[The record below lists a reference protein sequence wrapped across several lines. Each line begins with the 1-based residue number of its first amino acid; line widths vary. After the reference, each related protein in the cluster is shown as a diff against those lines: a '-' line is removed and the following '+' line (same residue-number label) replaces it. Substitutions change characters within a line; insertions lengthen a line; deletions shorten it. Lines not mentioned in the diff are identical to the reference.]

1 MGILTKENPEGGLA
15 DEWKKAFN
23 DLADK
28 EEVDIALALS
38 TAALAIK
45 DETELISTRDA
56 SRTSARILQRY
67 YVEEMSQIVDQ
78 EKQIKNST
86 FADKIMNKI
95 EDGKF
100 LTSMKISD
108 DFHSEN
114 VDWATQP
121 TVQSGGNYD
130 LRFIQE
136 PTDDNM
142 HAGVIVSALGIRYQ
156 SYASLVARTHLVDP
170 SKEQEANYKF
180 LVQVHES
187 ILASIK
193 DGITAKEV
201 YAKAYNMVK
210 QKKPELEKHFGK
222 NVGFGI
228 GIETKD
234 STLMLNPKG
243 TRQLKDGMTLVIQTG
258 FADIENKGSQAKKM
272 KTYSLVIADTI
283 RVAAAKA
290 INFTRDAKYD
300 AESVC
305 FFFDE
310 SEEEQKEEKPKAK
323 KDKSIGAVASSNI
336 VSKRLRA
343 DRQATDTAEK
353 DAARREHQKELH
365 ARKQKEGLEKYAN
378 QKGALN
384 GTEEKKFKR
393 FQSYKREEDFP
404 NRTKDLII
412 VADQKNQSVCVPIM
426 GRSVPFHIN
435 TIKNAST
442 TAEGPF
448 TSLRI
453 NFLSP
458 GQGVGRKDDQPFED
472 PNAHFVR
479 SLTFRS
485 KDTER
490 MSQVA
495 EMITNMKKE
504 ATRRE
509 QEKKQLEDVI
519 EQDKLIVDRR
529 PQKLDTV
536 FLRPALD
543 GKRVPGEVQ
552 IHQNGLRYVHG
563 GPGGDTVDVLFNNMR
578 HLFFQPCKS
587 ELIVIIH
594 VHLINPIMI
603 GKRKTKDVQFYREA
617 TDIAFDETGNRK
629 RKHRYGDEEE
639 FEAEEEERKRRN
651 ELDKHFLAFARKIEE
666 ADKEDNAKV
675 DIPFRDLGFNGV
687 PSRSSVWVQP
697 STDCLIQITEPPFLV
712 LTLDDIEVVHLERVQ
727 VSYSSLSLFSHSC
740 MWREGA
746 KLTMMETVRPQ
757 KLRHGSRLQGLQ
769 PQPSAHKHHPRRIP
783 RRRKRLARQRR
794 NPLLRRPTQPAM
806 ADHHENRA
814 SRPSHFLR
822 RWRLVFPRYG

>member
-1 MGILTKENPEGGLA
+1 
-15 DEWKKAFN
+15 
-23 DLADK
+23 
-28 EEVDIALALS
+28 
-38 TAALAIK
+38 
-45 DETELISTRDA
+45 
-56 SRTSARILQRY
+56 
-67 YVEEMSQIVDQ
+67 MSQIVDQ
-78 EKQIKNST
+78 EKTIKNSV

-100 LTSMKISD
+100 LTGLKISD

-130 LRFIQE
+130 LRFMSE
-136 PTDDNM
+136 PSGDNM
-142 HAGVIVSALGIRYQ
+142 HAGVIISALGIRYQ

-170 SKEQEANYKF
+170 SKEQEANYKL
-180 LVQVHES
+180 LVQIHDS

-201 YAKAYNMVK
+201 YAKAYQQVK
-210 QKKPELEKHFGK
+210 QKKPDLEKHFAK
-222 NVGFGI
+222 NVGHGI

-234 STLMLNPKG
+234 NTLILGPKG
-243 TRQLKDGMTLVIQTG
+243 NRTLKDGMTLVIQTG
-258 FADIENKGSQAKKM
+258 FTDIENRGSQAKKV
-272 KTYSLVIADTI
+272 KTYSLVITDTI
-283 RVAAAKA
+283 RVAASKA

-310 SEEEQKEEKPKAK
+310 SDADAKPEKSTSNKAK

-336 VSKRLRA
+336 VTKRLRG
-343 DRQATDTAEK
+343 DRQATDTAEN
-353 DAARREHQKELH
+353 DARRRQHQKALH
-365 ARKQKEGLEKYAN
+365 AKRQKDGLEKYAT
-378 QKGALN
+378 QKGSLN

-412 VADQKNQSVCVPIM
+412 VADPKNQSILVPIM

-442 TAEGPF
+442 TAEGAF

-485 KDTER
+485 KDAER
-490 MSQVA
+490 MGNVA
-495 EMITNMKKE
+495 DAVTAMKKE
-504 ATRRE
+504 SSRKE
-509 QEKKQLEDVI
+509 QEKKQLEDVV

-529 PQKLDTV
+529 PQKLDNV
-536 FLRPALD
+536 FLRPALE
-543 GKRVPGEVQ
+543 GKRLPGEVQ

-563 GPGGDTVDVLFNNMR
+563 GIGAGETVDVLFNNMR

-639 FEAEEEERKRRN
+639 FEAEEEERKRRAD
-651 ELDKHFLAFARKIEE
+651 LDKQFTAFGKRIEE
-666 ADKEDNAKV
+666 ADREGNVRLDV
-675 DIPFRDLGFNGV
+675 PFRDLGFNGV

-697 STDCLIQITEPPFLV
+697 TTDCLVQLSEPPFLV

-727 VSYSSLSLFSHSC
+727 VSQPSTTE
-740 MWREGA
+740 REGRMNM
-746 KLTMMETVRPQ
+746 LTMNSVWPQ
-757 KLRHGSRLQGLQ
+757 KLRHGSRLQRLQ
-769 PQPSAHKHHPRRIP
+769 QDTPAHQHHPRRIS

-794 NPLLRRPTQPAM
+794 DPLLRRPPQPPM
-806 ADHHENRA
+806 AHHHENRA
-814 SRPSHFLR
+814 SRPTYFLR
-822 RWRLVFPRYG
+822 RGRLVLPSHGFR

>member
-1 MGILTKENPEGGLA
+1 
-15 DEWKKAFN
+15 
-23 DLADK
+23 
-28 EEVDIALALS
+28 
-38 TAALAIK
+38 
-45 DETELISTRDA
+45 
-56 SRTSARILQRY
+56 
-67 YVEEMSQIVDQ
+67 MSQIVDQ
-78 EKQIKNST
+78 EKQIKNSVL
-86 FADKIMNKI
+86 ADRILNKI
-95 EDGKF
+95 EDSKF
-100 LTSMKISD
+100 LTGLKISD
-108 DFHSEN
+108 DFHPEN

-121 TVQSGGNYD
+121 TIQSGGNYD
-130 LRFIQE
+130 LKFYAE
-136 PTDDNM
+136 PTGENM
-142 HAGVIVSALGIRYQ
+142 HAGVIISALGIRYQ

-180 LVQVHES
+180 MVQVHES

-234 STLMLNPKG
+234 GTLMLNPKG

-258 FADIENKGSQAKKM
+258 FSDIENKGSQAKKM

-310 SEEEQKEEKPKAK
+310 SEEEEKAEKPKAK

-353 DAARREHQKELH
+353 DAQRREHQKELH
-365 ARKQKEGLEKYAN
+365 AKKQKEGMEKYAN

-404 NRTKDLII
+404 PRTNQLII
-412 VADQKNQSVCVPIM
+412 VADPKNQTVLVPIM
-426 GRSVPFHIN
+426 GRAVPFHIN

-442 TAEGPF
+442 TAEGAF

-485 KDTER
+485 KDTDR
-490 MSQVA
+490 MTQIA
-495 EMITNMKKE
+495 DAITNMKKE
-504 ATRRE
+504 ATRKE
-509 QEKKQLEDVI
+509 QEKKQLEDVV

-529 PQKLDTV
+529 PQKLELV

-563 GPGGDTVDVLFNNMR
+563 GLGGGETVDVLFNNMR

-651 ELDKHFLAFARKIEE
+651 DLDKLFLSFARKIEE
-666 ADKEDNAKV
+666 ADKDAHVRV
-675 DIPFRDLGFNGV
+675 DVPFRDLGFNGV

-697 STDCLIQITEPPFLV
+697 STDCLIQIT
-712 LTLDDIEVVHLERVQ
+712 
-727 VSYSSLSLFSHSC
+727 
-740 MWREGA
+740 
-746 KLTMMETVRPQ
+746 
-757 KLRHGSRLQGLQ
+757 
-769 PQPSAHKHHPRRIP
+769 
-783 RRRKRLARQRR
+783 
-794 NPLLRRPTQPAM
+794 
-806 ADHHENRA
+806 
-814 SRPSHFLR
+814 
-822 RWRLVFPRYG
+822 

>member
-1 MGILTKENPEGGLA
+1 LEKLKNGKVPLEVIVRGKDADENAKQIEQCIDVIKKAGVCDGNHFTRGSELTHIQKKVGVLTKENPEGPLA

-23 DLADK
+23 DISDK
-28 EEVDIALALS
+28 EEVDIAVALS

-45 DETELISTRDA
+45 DEAELISTRDA
-56 SRTSARILQRY
+56 SRTSARILKNY
-67 YVEEMSQIVDQ
+67 FVEEMSQIVDQ
-78 EKQIKNST
+78 EKTIKNNT
-86 FADKIMNKI
+86 LADKVMNKI
-95 EDGKF
+95 EDSKF
-100 LTSMKISD
+100 LTSLKISD

-121 TVQSGGNYD
+121 TVQSGGKYD
-130 LRFIQE
+130 LRFASE
-136 PTDDNM
+136 PDDQNM

-156 SYASLVARTHLVDP
+156 SYASLVARTYLVDP

-180 LVQVHES
+180 LASVHES
-187 ILASIK
+187 IINGIR
-193 DGITAKEV
+193 DGISAKEV
-201 YAKAYNMVK
+201 YAKAFQQVK
-210 QKKPELEKHFGK
+210 QKKPELEKHFAK
-222 NVGFGI
+222 NVGYGI

-234 STLMLNPKG
+234 STLMLSPKG
-243 TRQLKDGMTLVIQTG
+243 NRTLKDGMTLVIQTS
-258 FADIENKGSQAKKM
+258 FSDIENKGTQAKKV

-283 RVAAAKA
+283 RVAASKA
-290 INFTRDAKYD
+290 INFTRDAKFD

-305 FFFDE
+305 FFFDD
-310 SEEEQKEEKPKAK
+310 SEEEVAEKPKAK

-353 DAARREHQKELH
+353 DAQRREHQKSLH

-384 GTEEKKFKR
+384 GTEVKQFKR

-404 NRTKDLII
+404 AKTKELII
-412 VADQKNQSVCVPIM
+412 VADPKSHSVVVPIM
-426 GRSVPFHIN
+426 GRPVPFHIS

-485 KDTER
+485 KDMDR
-490 MSQVA
+490 MQGVA
-495 EMITNMKKE
+495 DAITNMKKD

-519 EQDKLIVDRR
+519 EQDKLIIDRR
-529 PQKLDTV
+529 PQKLDPV

-543 GKRVPGEVQ
+543 GKRMPGDLQ

-563 GPGGDTVDVLFNNMR
+563 MGAETVDVLFNNMR
-578 HLFFQPCKS
+578 HLFFQPCKG

-594 VHLINPIMI
+594 IHLINPIMI
-603 GKRKTKDVQFYREA
+603 GKRKTKDVQFYRDA

-639 FEAEEEERKRRN
+639 FEAEEEERKRRM
-651 ELDKHFLAFARKIEE
+651 ELDKLFMQFARKIEE
-666 ADKEDNAKV
+666 ADKEGETKV
-675 DIPFRDLGFNGV
+675 DVPVRDLGFNGV

-697 STDCLIQITEPPFLV
+697 SADCLVQLTEPPFLV

-727 VSYSSLSLFSHSC
+727 VFFSSTHS
-740 MWREGA
+740 MPV
-746 KLTMMETVRPQ
+746 M
-757 KLRHGSRLQGLQ
+757 RL
-769 PQPSAHKHHPRRIP
+769 
-783 RRRKRLARQRR
+783 
-794 NPLLRRPTQPAM
+794 M
-806 ADHHENRA
+806 
-814 SRPSHFLR
+814 
-822 RWRLVFPRYG
+822 